1 MERRIPEITKTLESI
16 GSFYMELKWDFQSW
30 IPLVS
35 RILPSDV
42 CKIYKKGSKL
52 RFDSTL
58 IDFNERK
65 WVRGDISLIY
75 NDKLQLSHSKKRSSS
90 CKVCKSAMKTN
101 AIIERDDELDDDAVP
116 PQNHHCRHHHRHHH
130 SRTNKNS
137 ISLLILDNKKGLYR
151 VSKVNVGNIEHEV
164 DLIMSSDIVSAQ
176 LNIDGINFHRASSG
190 WLFKSEKSEKVGA
203 FMADFYSITGI
214 TLETRKRREH
224 LNEEDVQRNRA
235 CMASLSLDNSKQNLS
250 QDLSSSLESYSNDS
264 ELGVDVSMGTNDNE
278 MNNGNNSSASGSV
291 KSSNNFSTLKSKRS
305 SLPPPEE
312 TDVSWNEY
320 INSPVGQYPTIG
332 RPQVSKTSSKSFKA
346 SIAMSTEFPLTV
358 EMLLNLLDVL
368 APFKHLTKLREF
380 CQVKLPPGFPVK
392 IDMPILPTM
401 TARVTFQEFAFQDNL
416 PDSLFEIPD
425 TFVEEPTRSTL

>member
-52 RFDSTL
+52 RLDSTL

-65 WVRGDISLIY
+65 WVRGDISFIY
-75 NDKLQLSHSKKRSSS
+75 NNKLHLNRTKEPSDG
-90 CKVCKSAMKTN
+90 CKVCEIMGMYMTKYN
-101 AIIERDDELDDDAVP
+101 DRDDTST
-116 PQNHHCRHHHRHHH
+116 PQQNNHKCHHHHHHRNSHH
-130 SRTNKNS
+130 SNRSSKNS
-137 ISLLILDNKKGLYR
+137 ISLLILDNKKCSYR
-151 VSKVNVGNIEHEV
+151 VSKVDVGNIEHEV

-176 LNIDGINFHRASSG
+176 LNIDSINFHRASSG
-190 WLFKSEKSEKVGA
+190 WLFKSEKSEKVGS
-203 FMADFYSITGI
+203 FMADFYSISGI

-235 CMASLSLDNSKQNLS
+235 CMAT
-250 QDLSSSLESYSNDS
+250 LSSDHSRSNYNQDITSSIESYSNDS
-264 ELGVDVSMGTNDNE
+264 ELAADVSMSTCDNE
-278 MNNGNNSSASGSV
+278 LSNGNHSSAS
-291 KSSNNFSTLKSKRS
+291 SSLRSNSNCNTLRSKRA

-312 TDVSWNEY
+312 TNVSWNEY
-320 INSPVGQYPTIG
+320 INSPIGQYPTIG
-332 RPQVSKTSSKSFKA
+332 RPQVSKSSSKSFKA

-368 APFKHLTKLREF
+368 APFKHLSKLREF
-380 CQVKLPPGFPVK
+380 CRVKLPPGFPVK

-425 TFVEEPTRSTL
+425 SFVEEATRF